1 MVAAVVKILLVENEI
16 RLAEQLGRWLE
27 EFGYS
32 VAAVAVSGDDAITK
46 AEEFRPHLVLM
57 DIQLSHG
64 MDGVEAAIYINNL
77 YNIPVVYFSDLPD
90 ARMVERVKLTTPHG
104 FLIKP
109 VKKRE
114 LQIAIEI
121 ALHRHLQDE
130 EREQMLQDLK
140 ISLAKAKELKG
151 LLPICASCKKV
162 RDDQGSWKEIEVYIA
177 SHSSA
182 DFSHSI
188 CPQCMKALYPDS
200 IKE

>member
-1 MVAAVVKILLVENEI
+1 MVAVVKILLVENETC
-16 RLAEQLGRWLE
+16 LTETFGRWLE
-27 EFGYS
+27 EFGYT
-32 VAAVAVSGDDAITK
+32 VAAVAVSGDDAILK
-46 AEEFRPHLVLM
+46 AGEITPHLVLM
-57 DIQLSHG
+57 DTQLSGG

-77 YNIPVVYFSDLPD
+77 YNIPVIYFSDLPD
-90 ARMVERVKLTTPHG
+90 ARMVERVKLSRPHG

-121 ALHRHLQDE
+121 ALLRHLEDE

-140 ISLAKAKELKG
+140 RSLAKAKELKG

-162 RDDQGSWKEIEVYIA
+162 RDGQGSWKEIEVYIA

-188 CPQCMKALYPDS
+188 CPQCMKALYPDN